1 MILAHSGKPIFP
13 ELPTISEA
21 ALPGYEAA
29 LFNAIFAPSGTPRD
43 ILVRMHA
50 EIAKAVQQQDIRSRF
65 LQQGVELQA
74 SESADQRS
82 GFIRAEIENFIRIIK
97 QTGIRAE

>member
-1 MILAHSGKPIFP
+1 MKMKLSAITSCKGSFLCHRWEKYILLVAQLTGS
-13 ELPTISEA
+13 IS
-21 ALPGYEAA
+21 
-29 LFNAIFAPSGTPRD
+29 AIPSQG
-43 ILVRMHA
+43 
-50 EIAKAVQQQDIRSRF
+50 SRF